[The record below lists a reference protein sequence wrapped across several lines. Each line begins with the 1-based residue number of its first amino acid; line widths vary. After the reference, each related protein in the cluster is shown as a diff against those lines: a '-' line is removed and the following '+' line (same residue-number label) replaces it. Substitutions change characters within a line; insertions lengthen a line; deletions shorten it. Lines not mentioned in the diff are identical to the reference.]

1 MAQMERLEIGL
12 TEEQAA
18 ALRELASRRHV
29 SVEELLQ
36 EEVAH
41 LVGSADA
48 AGDEERW
55 QRALAALGQF
65 RSGTTDLSVRHDDYL
80 AADVER

>member
-1 MAQMERLEIGL
+1 MAQIEKLEVGL
-12 TEEQAA
+12 TGEQAA

-36 EEVAH
+36 EEIEH
-41 LVGSADA
+41 LVGSSDA
-48 AGDEERW
+48 ASDAERW

-65 RSGTTDLSVRHDDYL
+65 RSGVGDLSVRHDDYL